1 MNFFTPSKGSYKLRP
16 VTSKIFLVMQIT
28 AFLIMADILQV
39 NALPYPPVTIS
50 GVVSDEKGETLK
62 GVSIMVKGTA
72 KATMTDDNGK
82 FQVSAETENVVLV
95 FSFIGYKTLET
106 PVKSSKNLSIT
117 LSSEAKS
124 LNEVLVVGYGTQ
136 TKAEFTGS
144 ASRVTGSSL
153 RDLPVQSFDQGLAGK
168 APGVSIAQPN
178 GVLNN
183 APVIRIRG
191 VNSISLSSYPLIV
204 VDGIPIN
211 TGNSSGN
218 TAVANNPLGDINPA
232 DIESI
237 NVLKDAASTAIYGS
251 RASAGV
257 ILITTKSGKSGKSRV
272 SYEGWTGV
280 TEAVRLPHLL
290 DAEQFMMIKN
300 EAVLNSKILS
310 NNQNNA
316 AVPSASFFPTF
327 NADSSM
333 VNTNWF
339 DEVYRKGIS
348 QNHSL
353 SVSGGSESTKYYF
366 STNYSNQK
374 GILKTNEFTRKA
386 VRFNIDHKL
395 TSWFKLAANVSYNN
409 SLNASP
415 QTGSLEGNAFQLTA
429 IARLAT
435 LSAPNVYAIKPD
447 GSYNLSATNT
457 LGMGAN
463 TVSSNFYNP
472 AALLAYNKYTSEN
485 DRIIGNFSGDITF
498 AKDLVY
504 RLSYG
509 ADRLKIENKSFESS
523 IHGGGFAAG
532 GTANNNSILIDN
544 WNLTNTLSY
553 KKTVAEIHNFS
564 FLAGYD
570 VQKFNNSSWG
580 AQRTGL
586 ADAFFDNYQGSFLN
600 IIPGTT
606 NNSLSEKAF
615 ASFFGR
621 ISYDLDKKYFL
632 TINYRRDGNSAL
644 GAGKKYGNFGGVSA
658 GWSLSDEK
666 FYKSLPF
673 SDAVTSVKLRAS
685 WGKVGNGNLANNYGS
700 LSLYNS
706 ALYGSVP
713 TFAFSQGGNA
723 DLGWETSKQTNIGAD
738 IGLLKDRITLDLTYY
753 NNNVDGLILNVPQSP
768 SKGIPGNAILQN
780 IGAMY
785 NRGFEAGITATIMRN
800 GKFSWTSNLNYT
812 YNKNRVTDLF
822 GEGSEIV
829 GTTSTSSE
837 TTNITR
843 VGYSVGTLFGAKT
856 DGVNPENGQRIFVN
870 KAGEKIQYSHSV
882 PSGQS
887 RWTYLDGTP
896 AKAISVNDYYIL
908 GNALPTFYGGFNNN
922 FKYGNFDI
930 AVSMTY
936 SGGNYIQNGTKA
948 TWRDQRFWNNTTEVL
963 TRWTTKGQVTSIPR
977 VVIGDLLS
985 NGSSFPI
992 AENVEKAD
1000 FIRLQSASFG
1010 YRLPGKVFGKSG
1022 ISSAR
1027 VYAQVF
1033 NAFLITKYTGQDP
1046 DISVNG
1052 NTNTTP
1058 GVDKNSVPQG
1068 RTFTMGVNIGF

>member
-1 MNFFTPSKGSYKLRP
+1 MNFITHSSAMCKTWL
-16 VTSKIFLVMQIT
+16 VTSRIILVIQIT
-28 AFLIMADILQV
+28 FFLIIASFVQA
-39 NALPYPPVTIS
+39 NAAANPPITIT
-50 GVVSDEKGETLK
+50 GTVCDEKGETLQ
-62 GVSIMVKGTA
+62 GVSITVKGTS
-72 KATMTDDNGK
+72 KAATTDDHGK
-82 FQVSAETENVVLV
+82 FQISADDERPVLV

-106 PVKSSKNLSIT
+106 AVKSSKSLNII
-117 LSSEAKS
+117 LSSESKS
-124 LNEVLVVGYGTQ
+124 LTDVVVVGYGTQ

-144 ASRVTGSSL
+144 SARVSGTSL

-168 APGVSIAQPN
+168 AAGVSIAQPN

-232 DIESI
+232 DIETI

-251 RASAGV
+251 RAAAGV
-257 ILITTKSGKSGKSRV
+257 ILITTKSGKTGKPRV
-272 SYEGWTGV
+272 SYDGWTGL
-280 TEAVRLPHLL
+280 TEAVRLPELL
-290 DAEQFMMIKN
+290 NAEQFMLIKN

-310 NNQNNA
+310 NNQSNA
-316 AVPSASFFPTF
+316 AVPSASFFPSY
-327 NADSSM
+327 NADSSI

-348 QNHSL
+348 QNHSV
-353 SVSGGSESTKYYF
+353 SISGGSESTKYYF

-374 GILKTNEFTRKA
+374 GILKGNEFTRKA
-386 VRFNIDHKL
+386 ARFNIDHKV
-395 TSWFKLAANVSYNN
+395 TAWFKLAANVSYNN
-409 SLNASP
+409 SLNLSP

-435 LSAPNVYAIKPD
+435 LSAPNVYAVKPD

-472 AALLAYNKYTSEN
+472 AALLAYNNYSSEN
-485 DRIIGNFSGDITF
+485 DRIISNFSGDITF

-509 ADRLKIENKSFESS
+509 VDRLKIQNKSFESS
-523 IHGGGFAAG
+523 VHGPGFAAG
-532 GTANNNSILIDN
+532 GSANNNSILIDN

-553 KKTVAEIHNFS
+553 KKSIAELHTFS
-564 FLAGYD
+564 LLAGYD

-586 ADAFFDNYQGSFLN
+586 ADAFFDSYQGAFLN

-615 ASFFGR
+615 ASTFGR
-621 ISYDLDKKYFL
+621 ISYDFDKKYFL

-644 GAGKKYGNFGGVSA
+644 GAGKKYGTFGGVSG
-658 GWSLSDEK
+658 GWAISDEQ

-673 SDAVTSVKLRAS
+673 TDVVTSIKLRAS

-713 TFAFSQGGNA
+713 TFAFSQGGNS

-780 IGAMY
+780 IGAMF
-785 NRGFEAGITATIMRN
+785 NRGFEAGISATITRSE
-800 GKFSWTSNLNYT
+800 KFSWTSNVNYT

-829 GTTSTSSE
+829 GTTSASAE

-843 VGYSVGTLFGAKT
+843 VGYSVGSLYGAKT
-856 DGVNPENGQRIFVN
+856 DGVNPENGQRIFIN
-870 KAGEKIQYSHSV
+870 KAGERVQYNHSV

-887 RWTYLDGTP
+887 RWTYLDGKP
-896 AKAISVNDYYIL
+896 AKALSVNDYYIL
-908 GNALPTFYGGFNNN
+908 GNALPTFYGGFINNI
-922 FKYGNFDI
+922 KYGNFDLAI
-930 AVSMTY
+930 NFTY
-936 SGGNYIQNGTKA
+936 SGGNYIQNGTKG

-963 TRWTTKGQVTSIPR
+963 TRWTTPGQVTNIPR
-977 VVIGDLLS
+977 LVIGDLLS

-992 AENVEKAD
+992 SENVEKAD
-1000 FIRLQSASFG
+1000 FIRLQSASLG
-1010 YRLPGKVFGKSG
+1010 YRLHAHILGRSG
-1022 ISSAR
+1022 ISSVR
-1027 VYAQVF
+1027 VYAQVL
-1033 NAFLITKYTGQDP
+1033 NAFLITRYTGQDP

-1068 RTFTMGVNIGF
+1068 RTFTAGLNIGF

>member
-1 MNFFTPSKGSYKLRP
+1 MNFISPIKAMCETSP
-16 VTSKIFLVMQIT
+16 VTLRIFIRLQLAVVLMLATLVY
-28 AFLIMADILQV
+28 A
-39 NALPYPPVTIS
+39 NAAYPPTTVT
-50 GVVSDEKGETLK
+50 GTVLDEKGEALQ
-62 GVSIMVKGTA
+62 GVSISLKGTD
-72 KATMTDDNGK
+72 KATVTDSHGK
-82 FQVSAETENVVLV
+82 FQIAAEDEKSILV
-95 FSFIGYKTLET
+95 FSFVGFKTFET
-106 PVKSSKNLSIT
+106 AVKNAKDLHISLSPE
-117 LSSEAKS
+117 SKS
-124 LNEVLVVGYGTQ
+124 LSEVLVVGYGTQ

-144 ASRVTGSSL
+144 SARINGNSL
-153 RDLPVQSFDQGLAGK
+153 KDMPVQSFDQGLAGK
-168 APGVSIAQPN
+168 ATGVSIGQPN

-191 VNSISLSSYPLIV
+191 INSISLSSYPLIV
-204 VDGIPIN
+204 VDGIPVN
-211 TGNSSGN
+211 TGNAANSSI
-218 TAVANNPLGDINPA
+218 VANNPLGDINPA
-232 DIESI
+232 DIESV

-251 RASAGV
+251 RAAAGV
-257 ILITTKSGKSGKSRV
+257 ILITTKSGKNGKARV
-272 SYEGWTGV
+272 SYEGWTGI
-280 TEAVRLPHLL
+280 TEAVRLPDLL

-316 AVPSASFFPTF
+316 AVPSASFFPMY
-327 NADSSM
+327 NADGSL

-339 DEVYRKGIS
+339 DEVYQKGVS

-386 VRFNIDHKL
+386 VRFNLDHKV
-395 TSWFKLAANVSYNN
+395 TSWFKLAANVNYNN

-429 IARLAT
+429 PARLAT
-435 LSAPNVYAIKPD
+435 LSAPNVPVKNPN
-447 GSYNLSATNT
+447 GFYNLSSANT

-472 AALLAYNKYTSEN
+472 SAILEYNRYTSQN
-485 DRIIGNFSGDITF
+485 DRIIASFAGDVTIV
-498 AKDLVY
+498 KDLVY

-509 ADRLKIENKSFESS
+509 IDRLKIENKNFESA
-523 IHGGGFAAG
+523 IHGGGFSNVGAA
-532 GTANNNSILIDN
+532 TNTSILIDN

-553 KKTVAEIHNFS
+553 KKSFAELHNVS
-564 FLAGYD
+564 LLAGYD

-586 ADAFFDNYQGSFLN
+586 ADAFFNMYQGAFQN
-600 IIPGTT
+600 IVPGN
-606 NNSLSEKAF
+606 NNSFSQKAF
-615 ASFFGR
+615 ASSFGR
-621 ISYDLDKKYFL
+621 ISYDFDKKYFI
-632 TINYRRDGNSAL
+632 TVNYRRDGNSAL
-644 GAGKKYGNFGGVSA
+644 GADKKYGTFGGVSG
-658 GWSLSDEK
+658 GWALSDEK

-713 TFAFSQGGNA
+713 TFAFSQGGNP

-785 NRGFEAGITATIMRN
+785 NRGFEAGITATLIRN
-800 GKFSWTSNLNYT
+800 SKFSWTSNVNYT
-812 YNKNRVTDLF
+812 YNQNKVTELF
-822 GEGSEIV
+822 GAGSEIV
-829 GTTSTSSE
+829 GTTAATAETS
-837 TTNITR
+837 NITR
-843 VGYSVGTLFGAKT
+843 VGYSVGSLYGAKT
-856 DGVNPENGQRIFVN
+856 DGVNPATGQRVFIN
-870 KAGEKIQYSHSV
+870 KAGERIQYNHSV

-887 RWTYLDGTP
+887 RWTYLDGRT
-896 AKAISVNDYYIL
+896 AQAISVNDYYIL

-922 FKYGNFDI
+922 LKYGNFDLGI
-930 AVSMTY
+930 NFTY
-936 SGGNYIQNGTKA
+936 SGGNYIQNGTKG

-963 TRWTTKGQVTSIPR
+963 TRWTTPGQITNMPR

-992 AENVEKAD
+992 SENVEKAD
-1000 FIRLQSASFG
+1000 FIRLQTASVG
-1010 YRLPGKVFGKSG
+1010 YRFPSTLFGKTG
-1022 ISSAR
+1022 INSAR

-1033 NAFLITKYTGQDP
+1033 NAFLITNYSGQDP

-1068 RTFTMGVNIGF
+1068 RTFTFGVNVGF

>member
-1 MNFFTPSKGSYKLRP
+1 MNFITSIKVLRRVLP
-16 VTSKIFLVMQIT
+16 VSHRSFLVTKLIT
-28 AFLIMADILQV
+28 FIILSAFVQV
-39 NALPYPPVTIS
+39 QAAAFPPITVT
-50 GVVSDEKGETLK
+50 GVVSDDKGETLQ
-62 GVSIMVKGTA
+62 GVSILVKGTT
-72 KATMTDDNGK
+72 KTTVTDAHGK
-82 FQVSAETENVVLV
+82 FQLSSDNESAVLV
-95 FSFIGYKTLET
+95 FTFIGFKTF
-106 PVKSSKNLSIT
+106 
-117 LSSEAKS
+117 EATIKTSKS
-124 LNEVLVVGYGTQ
+124 LNITMSPESKSLSEVMVVGYGTQ

-144 ASRVTGSSL
+144 SARVTGASL
-153 RDLPVQSFDQGLAGK
+153 RDMPVQSFDQGLAGK
-168 APGVSIAQPN
+168 ATGVSIAQPN

-211 TGNSSGN
+211 TGNAANSSI
-218 TAVANNPLGDINPA
+218 VANNPLGDINPA

-251 RASAGV
+251 RAAAGV
-257 ILITTKSGKSGKSRV
+257 ILITTKSGKNGKARV
-272 SYEGWTGV
+272 SYEGWTGI
-280 TEAVRLPHLL
+280 TEAVRLPELL
-290 DAEQFMMIKN
+290 DAEQFMLIKN

-316 AVPSASFFPTF
+316 AVPSASFFPTLK
-327 NADSSM
+327 ADGSL

-339 DEVYRKGIS
+339 DEVYRKGVS
-348 QNHSL
+348 QNHSI
-353 SVSGGSESTKYYF
+353 SVSGGSETTKYYF
-366 STNYSNQK
+366 STNYSDQK
-374 GILKTNEFTRKA
+374 GILKTNDFTRKA
-386 VRFNIDHKL
+386 IRFNIDHKV
-395 TSWFKLAANVSYNN
+395 TKWFKLTSNVSYNN
-409 SLNASP
+409 SLNKSP

-435 LSAPNVYAIKPD
+435 LSAPNVYAVNPD
-447 GSYNLSATNT
+447 GTYNFSTANT

-472 AALLAYNKYTSEN
+472 AALLQYNKYTSQN
-485 DRIIGNFSGDITF
+485 DRIIANFSGDVNL

-509 ADRLKIENKSFESS
+509 VDRLKIENKNFESAL
-523 IHGGGFAAG
+523 HGGGFSAG
-532 GTANNNSILIDN
+532 GTANNNSIVIDN

-553 KKTVAEIHNFS
+553 KKSIAELHNFS

-586 ADAFFDNYQGSFLN
+586 ADNFFENYQGSFLS
-600 IIPGTT
+600 IIPGGS
-606 NNSLSEKAF
+606 NNFLSRKAF
-615 ASFFGR
+615 ASSFGR
-621 ISYDLDKKYFL
+621 ISYDFDKRYFV
-632 TINYRRDGNSAL
+632 TVNYRRDGNSAL
-644 GAGKKYGNFGGVSA
+644 GAGKKYGTFGGVSV

-666 FYKSLPF
+666 FFKSLPF
-673 SDAVTSVKLRAS
+673 SDVVTGAKLRAS
-685 WGKVGNGNLANNYGS
+685 WGKVGNGNLANNFGS

-713 TFAFSQGGNA
+713 TFAFSQGGNEE
-723 DLGWETSKQTNIGAD
+723 LGWETSKQTNIGAD
-738 IGLLKDRITLDLTYY
+738 ISLLKDRITLDLTYY
-753 NNNVDGLILNVPQSP
+753 DNNVDGLILNVPQSP

-785 NRGFEAGITATIMRN
+785 NKGFEVGITATIVRSA
-800 GKFSWTSNLNYT
+800 KFSWTSNLNYT
-812 YNKNRVTDLF
+812 HNKNQVTELF

-829 GTTSTSSE
+829 GTTSATAETS
-837 TTNITR
+837 NITR
-843 VGYSVGTLFGAKT
+843 VGYSVGSLYGAKT
-856 DGVNPENGQRIFVN
+856 DGVNPANGQRIFVN
-870 KAGEKIQYSHSV
+870 KAGEKIQYNHSV

-887 RWTYLDGTP
+887 RWTYLNGTP
-896 AKAISVNDYYIL
+896 AQAISVNDYQIL
-908 GNALPTFYGGFNNN
+908 GNALPTFYGGFNNT
-922 FKYGNFDI
+922 FKYANFDLGI
-930 AVSMTY
+930 NFTY

-963 TRWTTKGQVTSIPR
+963 QRWTTPGQVTNIPR
-977 VVIGDLLS
+977 AVIGDLLS

-992 AENVEKAD
+992 SENVEKAD
-1000 FIRLQSASFG
+1000 FIRLQTASVG
-1010 YRLPGKVFGKSG
+1010 YRLPATIFGKTG

-1033 NAFLITKYTGQDP
+1033 NAFLITNYTGQDP

-1068 RTFTMGVNIGF
+1068 RTFTFGVNLGF

>member
-1 MNFFTPSKGSYKLRP
+1 MNFISPIKVICRILPISPRTLLFTKLT
-16 VTSKIFLVMQIT
+16 V
-28 AFLIMADILQV
+28 FLIMSAFVQV
-39 NALPYPPVTIS
+39 NAAYPPITVS
-50 GVVSDEKGETLK
+50 GIVSDEKGETLQ
-62 GVSIMVKGTA
+62 GVSIMVKGST
-72 KATMTDDNGK
+72 KTTMTDAHGK
-82 FQVSAETENVVLV
+82 FQLSADNETVVLV
-95 FSFIGYKTLET
+95 FSFVGYKTMET
-106 PVKSSKNLSIT
+106 QVKNGKSLNIT
-117 LSSEAKS
+117 LTPGAKS
-124 LNEVLVVGYGTQ
+124 LSDVVVVGYGTQ

-144 ASRVTGSSL
+144 SARVAGTSL
-153 RDLPVQSFDQGLAGK
+153 RDMPVQSFDQGLAGK
-168 APGVSIAQPN
+168 ATGVSIAQPN

-191 VNSISLSSYPLIV
+191 INSISLSSYPLIV

-211 TGNSSGN
+211 TGNASNSSI
-218 TAVANNPLGDINPA
+218 VANNPLGDINPA

-251 RASAGV
+251 RAAAGV
-257 ILITTKSGKSGKSRV
+257 ILITTKSGKNGKARV
-272 SYEGWTGV
+272 SYDGWTGI
-280 TEAVRLPHLL
+280 TEAVRLPDLL

-316 AVPSASFFPTF
+316 SVPSASFFPTY
-327 NADSSM
+327 NPDGYL

-339 DEVYRKGIS
+339 DEVYRKGVS

-353 SVSGGSESTKYYF
+353 SVSGGSETTKYYF

-386 VRFNIDHKL
+386 VRFNLEHKL

-435 LSAPNVYAIKPD
+435 LSAPNVYAVNPD
-447 GSYNLSATNT
+447 GSYNLSTSNT

-472 AALLAYNKYTSEN
+472 SALLAYNKYTSQN
-485 DRIIGNFSGDITF
+485 DRIVGNFSGDITL

-504 RLSYG
+504 RMSYG
-509 ADRLKIENKSFESS
+509 VDRLKIENKGFESS
-523 IHGGGFAAG
+523 IHGGGYSAG
-532 GTANNNSILIDN
+532 GTANNNSIVIDN

-553 KKTVAEIHNFS
+553 KKSFAEIHNLS

-586 ADAFFDNYQGSFLN
+586 ADAFFDVYQGSFLN
-600 IIPGTT
+600 IIPGTS

-615 ASFFGR
+615 ASTFGR
-621 ISYDLDKKYFL
+621 ISYDFDKKYFL
-632 TINYRRDGNSAL
+632 TVNYRRDGNSAL
-644 GAGKKYGNFGGVSA
+644 GAGKKYGTFGGVSG
-658 GWSLSDEK
+658 GWALSEEK

-673 SDAVTSVKLRAS
+673 TDVVTSAKLRAS

-785 NRGFEAGITATIMRN
+785 NRGFEAGITATIIRSAR
-800 GKFSWTSNLNYT
+800 FSWTSNLNYT
-812 YNKNRVTDLF
+812 YNKNKVTDLF

-829 GTTSTSSE
+829 GTTATSSE

-843 VGYSVGTLFGAKT
+843 VGYSVGSLYGAKT
-856 DGVNPENGQRIFVN
+856 DGVNPENGQRIFIN
-870 KAGEKIQYSHSV
+870 KAGEKIQYNHSV

-887 RWTYLDGTP
+887 RWTYLDGRP
-896 AKAISVNDYYIL
+896 AQAISVNDYYIL

-922 FKYGNFDI
+922 FKYGNFDLGI
-930 AVSMTY
+930 NMTY

-963 TRWTTKGQVTSIPR
+963 SRWTTPGQVTNIPR

-992 AENVEKAD
+992 SENVEKAN
-1000 FIRLQSASFG
+1000 FIRLQAASVG
-1010 YRLPGKVFGKSG
+1010 YRLPSTVFGKSG
-1022 ISSAR
+1022 ISSLR

-1068 RTFTMGVNIGF
+1068 RTYTMGINVGF

>member
-1 MNFFTPSKGSYKLRP
+1 
-16 VTSKIFLVMQIT
+16 
-28 AFLIMADILQV
+28 
-39 NALPYPPVTIS
+39 
-50 GVVSDEKGETLK
+50 
-62 GVSIMVKGTA
+62 
-72 KATMTDDNGK
+72 
-82 FQVSAETENVVLV
+82 
-95 FSFIGYKTLET
+95 
-106 PVKSSKNLSIT
+106 
-117 LSSEAKS
+117 
-124 LNEVLVVGYGTQ
+124 
-136 TKAEFTGS
+136 
-144 ASRVTGSSL
+144 
-153 RDLPVQSFDQGLAGK
+153 
-168 APGVSIAQPN
+168 
-178 GVLNN
+178 LNN

-211 TGNSSGN
+211 TGNAANSSI
-218 TAVANNPLGDINPA
+218 VANNPLGDINPA

-251 RASAGV
+251 RAAAGV
-257 ILITTKSGKSGKSRV
+257 ILITTKSGKNGKARV
-272 SYEGWTGV
+272 SYEGWTGI
-280 TEAVRLPHLL
+280 TEAVRLPELL
-290 DAEQFMMIKN
+290 DAEQFMLIKN

-316 AVPSASFFPTF
+316 AVPSASFFPTLK
-327 NADSSM
+327 ADGSL

-339 DEVYRKGIS
+339 DEVYRKGVS
-348 QNHSL
+348 QNHSI
-353 SVSGGSESTKYYF
+353 SVSGGSETTKYYF
-366 STNYSNQK
+366 STNYSDQK
-374 GILKTNEFTRKA
+374 GILKTNDFTRKA
-386 VRFNIDHKL
+386 IRFNIDHKV
-395 TSWFKLAANVSYNN
+395 TKWFKLTSNVSYNN
-409 SLNASP
+409 SLNKSP

-435 LSAPNVYAIKPD
+435 LSAPNVYAVNPD
-447 GSYNLSATNT
+447 GTYNFSTANT

-472 AALLAYNKYTSEN
+472 AALLQYNKYTSQN
-485 DRIIGNFSGDITF
+485 DRIIANFSGDVNL

-509 ADRLKIENKSFESS
+509 VDRLKIENKNFESAL
-523 IHGGGFAAG
+523 HGGGFSAG
-532 GTANNNSILIDN
+532 GTANNNSIVIDN

-553 KKTVAEIHNFS
+553 KKSIAELHNFS

-586 ADAFFDNYQGSFLN
+586 ADNFFENYQGSFLS
-600 IIPGTT
+600 IIPGGS
-606 NNSLSEKAF
+606 NNFLSRKAF
-615 ASFFGR
+615 ASSFGR
-621 ISYDLDKKYFL
+621 ISYDFDKRYFV
-632 TINYRRDGNSAL
+632 TVNYRRDGNSAL
-644 GAGKKYGNFGGVSA
+644 GAGKKYGTFGGVSV

-666 FYKSLPF
+666 FFKSLPF
-673 SDAVTSVKLRAS
+673 SDVVTGAKLRAS
-685 WGKVGNGNLANNYGS
+685 WGKVGNGNLANNFGS

-713 TFAFSQGGNA
+713 TFAFSQGGNEE
-723 DLGWETSKQTNIGAD
+723 LGWETSKQTNIGAD
-738 IGLLKDRITLDLTYY
+738 ISLLKDRITLDLTYY
-753 NNNVDGLILNVPQSP
+753 DNNVDGLILNVPQSP

-785 NRGFEAGITATIMRN
+785 NKGFEVGITATIVRSA
-800 GKFSWTSNLNYT
+800 KFSWTSNLNYT
-812 YNKNRVTDLF
+812 HNKNQVTELF

-829 GTTSTSSE
+829 GTTSATAETS
-837 TTNITR
+837 NITR
-843 VGYSVGTLFGAKT
+843 VGYSVGSLYGAKT
-856 DGVNPENGQRIFVN
+856 DGVNPANGQRIFVN
-870 KAGEKIQYSHSV
+870 KAGEKIQYNHSV

-887 RWTYLDGTP
+887 RWTYLNGTP
-896 AKAISVNDYYIL
+896 AQAISVNDYQIL
-908 GNALPTFYGGFNNN
+908 GNALPTFYGGFNNT
-922 FKYGNFDI
+922 FKYANFDLGI
-930 AVSMTY
+930 NFTY

-963 TRWTTKGQVTSIPR
+963 QRWTTPGQVTNIPR
-977 VVIGDLLS
+977 AVIGDLLS

-992 AENVEKAD
+992 SENVEKAD
-1000 FIRLQSASFG
+1000 FIRLQTASVG
-1010 YRLPGKVFGKSG
+1010 YRLPATIFGKTG

-1033 NAFLITKYTGQDP
+1033 NAFLITNYTGQDP

-1068 RTFTMGVNIGF
+1068 RTFTFGVNLGF

>member
-1 MNFFTPSKGSYKLRP
+1 MNFITPIRAMFSAWPISRLLLILHFTC
-16 VTSKIFLVMQIT
+16 
-28 AFLIMADILQV
+28 IMLMTGISHV
-39 NALPYPPVTIS
+39 NAAFNPPVTDTIT
-50 GVVSDEKGETLK
+50 GIVSDEKGESIQ

-72 KATMTDDNGK
+72 KLTTTDARGK
-82 FQVSAETENVVLV
+82 FQISAVKESVLI
-95 FSFIGYKTLET
+95 FSFIGYKTFEAPIKNARNLRISLVPE
-106 PVKSSKNLSIT
+106 SKALT
-117 LSSEAKS
+117 D
-124 LNEVLVVGYGTQ
+124 VMVVGYGTQ

-144 ASRVTGSSL
+144 VARVTGTSIK
-153 RDLPVQSFDQGLAGK
+153 DMPVQSFDQALAGK
-168 APGVSIAQPN
+168 ATGVSIAQPN

-183 APVIRIRG
+183 PPVIRIRG
-191 VNSISLSSYPLIV
+191 INSISLSSYPLIV

-211 TGNSSGN
+211 TGNAANSN
-218 TAVANNPLGDINPA
+218 IVANNPLGDINPA
-232 DIESI
+232 DIESV

-251 RASAGV
+251 RAAAGV
-257 ILITTKSGKSGKSRV
+257 ILITTKSGKNGKAKV
-272 SYEGWTGV
+272 SYDGWTGV
-280 TEAVRLPHLL
+280 TEAVRLPQLL
-290 DAEQFMMIKN
+290 NAEQFMMIKN
-300 EAVLNSKILS
+300 EAVLNSKILT

-316 AVPSASFFPTF
+316 AVPSASFFPTV
-327 NADSSM
+327 NANGAI

-339 DEVYRKGIS
+339 DEVYRKGVS
-348 QNHSL
+348 QNHNI
-353 SVSGGSESTKYYF
+353 SVSGGSEFTKYYF

-374 GILKTNEFTRKA
+374 GILKTNEFTRKSI
-386 VRFNIDHKL
+386 RFNIDHKV
-395 TSWFKLAANVSYNN
+395 TAWFKLTANVSYNN

-429 IARLAT
+429 LARLAT
-435 LSAPNVYAIKPD
+435 LSAPNVYAVNPD
-447 GSYNLSATNT
+447 GTYNLSTTNT
-457 LGMGAN
+457 LGMGNN

-472 AALLAYNKYTSEN
+472 AAILAYNKYTSEN
-485 DRIIGNFSGDITF
+485 DRIISNFSGDITL

-504 RLSYG
+504 KLSYG
-509 ADRLKIENKSFESS
+509 IDRLKIENHSFESA
-523 IHGGGFAAG
+523 IHGSGFAAG
-532 GTANNNSILIDN
+532 GSANNNSILINN
-544 WNLTNTLSY
+544 WNLTHTLSY
-553 KKTVAEIHNFS
+553 KKSIAEKHNFS

-570 VQKFNNSSWG
+570 VQKFKNSSWG

-586 ADAFFDNYQGSFLN
+586 SDAFFDSYQGSFLN
-600 IIPGTT
+600 IVPGNN

-615 ASFFGR
+615 ASVFGR
-621 ISYDLDKKYFL
+621 ISYDFDKKYFL
-632 TINYRRDGNSAL
+632 TLNYRRDGNSAL
-644 GAGKKYGNFGGVSA
+644 GAGKKYGSFGGVSA

-666 FYKSLPF
+666 FYKSLPI
-673 SDAVTSVKLRAS
+673 ANVVTSIKLRGS

-706 ALYGSVP
+706 ALYGTVP

-738 IGLLKDRITLDLTYY
+738 ISLLKDRITFDLTYY
-753 NNNVDGLILNVPQSP
+753 HNNVDGLILNVPQSP

-785 NRGFEAGITATIMRN
+785 NRGFEMGITATIIRN
-800 GKFSWTSNLNYT
+800 AKFSWTSNINYT
-812 YNKNRVTDLF
+812 SNKNKVTELF

-843 VGYSVGTLFGAKT
+843 VGYSVGSLYGAKT
-856 DGVNPENGQRIFVN
+856 DGVNPANGQRIFIN
-870 KAGEKIQYSHSV
+870 KAGERIQYSQAV

-887 RWTYLDGTP
+887 RWTYLDGRT
-896 AKAISVNDYYIL
+896 ANAISVNDYYLL

-922 FKYGNFDI
+922 FKYGNFDLSI
-930 AVSMTY
+930 NITY

-963 TRWTTKGQVTSIPR
+963 SRWTTPGQVTNIPR

-992 AENVEKAD
+992 SENVEKAD
-1000 FIRLQSASFG
+1000 FIRLQAASIG
-1010 YRLPGKVFGKSG
+1010 YRLPSTIFGKSG
-1022 ISSAR
+1022 ISSLR

-1058 GVDKNSVPQG
+1058 GVDKNSIPQG
-1068 RTFTMGVNIGF
+1068 RTFTMGINIGF